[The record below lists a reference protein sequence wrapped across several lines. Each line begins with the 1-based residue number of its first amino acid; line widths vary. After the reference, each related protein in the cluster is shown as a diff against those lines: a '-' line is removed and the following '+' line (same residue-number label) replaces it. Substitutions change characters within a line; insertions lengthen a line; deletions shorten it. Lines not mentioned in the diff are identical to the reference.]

1 MNHRFRLSVAVPVH
15 NEEQCV
21 QELLGRIGSVLGGV
35 VGGPHQILIIDD
47 GSWDRTPKLLDEA
60 ARQDPRLSVV
70 SLSRNFG
77 HQAALSAALD
87 YATGDALVLMD
98 GDLQDAPEAIPTF
111 MAKFEEGYD
120 VVYATRSRRKE
131 GWVLRLCYYLF
142 YRLQARLSNISLPL
156 DAGDFGL
163 MSRRVVDQLRR
174 MPERQR
180 YLRGLRSWVG
190 FRQISVPIERAERHS
205 GKSKYGFW
213 GLLKLASDGIFA
225 FSTVPLRAATLVG
238 AIAMG
243 LSALY
248 IIYALYAKFLLHH
261 SPQGFTSLVLLIVFL
276 AGVLLFF
283 LGIIGEYLGRV
294 YEELKARPIYVV
306 DKITNYT
313 PSPTASQTG
322 AAETGELS
330 GLTQEGAS

>member
-1 MNHRFRLSVAVPVH
+1 MNDVFHLSVAVPVH
-15 NEEQCV
+15 NEEESLH
-21 QELLGRIGSVLGGV
+21 ELLRRIGTVLDGV
-35 VGGPHQILIIDD
+35 AGGPHQILIVDD
-47 GSWDRTPKLLDEA
+47 GSWDRTPELLDEA

-87 YATGDALVLMD
+87 YVTGDALVLMD
-98 GDLQDAPEAIPTF
+98 GDLQDAPEVIPTF
-111 MAKFEEGYD
+111 VAKFEEGYD

-131 GWVLRLCYYLF
+131 GWTLRFCYYLF
-142 YRLQARLSNISLPL
+142 YRLQSMLSETSIPL

-174 MPERQR
+174 MPERHR

-190 FRQISVPIERAERHS
+190 FRQTSVPVERAERHS
-205 GKSKYGFW
+205 GKSKYGFL

-225 FSTVPLRAATLVG
+225 FSVVPLRAATLVG
-238 AIAMG
+238 AMTMG
-243 LSALY
+243 FSALY
-248 IIYALYAKFLLHH
+248 VVFTLYVKFVLHH
-261 SPQGFTSLVLLIVFL
+261 APQGFTSLVLLIIFFS
-276 AGVLLFF
+276 GVLLFF

-306 DKITNYT
+306 DKITHYD
-313 PSPTASQTG
+313 PAPAAAPTR
-322 AAETGELS
+322 AAETGELTHS
-330 GLTQEGAS
+330 